1 MSDLRFF
8 WVLKLRII
16 TQHHQKVIR
25 VKMKQMYE
33 QSYNKVYWHCYREGK
48 KLKNTLH
55 TYIIIHF
62 PKLMAGMEI
71 PFKPPFAR
79 PSARRPPPT
88 AAAPTTAFVAIR
100 FPRSAVLL
108 RPEE

>member
-8 WVLKLRII
+8 LVLKLRII

-71 PFKPPFAR
+71 PFINFRNGNEKIHSR
-79 PSARRPPPT
+79 LTGTDSGWYSREWRET
-88 AAAPTTAFVAIR
+88 GNDK
-100 FPRSAVLL
+100 
-108 RPEE
+108 